1 MVRLAAFEAE
11 AECGRLCFEPRVNI
25 VERVVA
31 IDFGLA
37 RAEQVEVG
45 AGEDE
50 DGGKFSQGTA
60 FRLRRCGLP
69 LYGLLGKR
77 QSEAAFPMISVIL
90 NGEPRQVREGSIAAL
105 VASLRSEEH
114 TSELQLLLRNSYA
127 FFCLKKTPTH

>member
-11 AECGRLCFEPRVNI
+11 AEFGRLRFEPRVNI
-25 VERVVA
+25 VERVMA

-37 RAEQVEVG
+37 RAKQVEIG

-50 DGGKFSQGTA
+50 DGRKFSQGTA

-77 QSEAAFPMISVIL
+77 QSEA
-90 NGEPRQVREGSIAAL
+90 N
-105 VASLRSEEH
+105 
-114 TSELQLLLRNSYA
+114 
-127 FFCLKKTPTH
+127 